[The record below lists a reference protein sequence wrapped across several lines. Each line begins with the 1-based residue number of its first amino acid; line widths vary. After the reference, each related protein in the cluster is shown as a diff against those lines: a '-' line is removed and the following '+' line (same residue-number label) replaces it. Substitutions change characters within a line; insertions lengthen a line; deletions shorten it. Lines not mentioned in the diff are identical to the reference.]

1 METQTYLLTGG
12 NGYIGSHTYV
22 ELYHYIKRNNFNR
35 KILILDNFYNSDKD
49 LNKNIQ
55 TILKVKLFDVFL
67 FKLKS
72 KVERYSKIIKKF
84 LIPFSNLKKR

>member
-49 LNKNIQ
+49 LNKKIQ
-55 TILKVKLFDVFL
+55 TILKVKFFDVFL
-67 FKLKS
+67 
-72 KVERYSKIIKKF
+72 
-84 LIPFSNLKKR
+84 